1 MKVYSHK
8 TGSLFYQLQNCMDC
22 PCGSQNIK
30 QYPCEHQLDAANAL
44 NVDYHRLFHEKF
56 TSKHWMEQYLDIT
69 FHPVSTVDVWLTLPL
84 SNHKIPNVFKKSK
97 GRPKANKRIKS
108 AIEMSIKKNRTDING
123 IDL

>member
-1 MKVYSHK
+1 
-8 TGSLFYQLQNCMDC
+8 
-22 PCGSQNIK
+22 
-30 QYPCEHQLDAANAL
+30 
-44 NVDYHRLFHEKF
+44 
-56 TSKHWMEQYLDIT
+56 MEQYLDVT